1 MPIHRFLKKQVF
13 GPEDIQLMTTA
24 FEDALRVLQLHDR
37 SDPVTEII
45 AKAIIDIAQA
55 GERDPVQ
62 LRKRAIAKSGVP
74 RVE

>member
-1 MPIHRFLKKQVF
+1 MPIHRFLQKQAF
-13 GPEDIQLMTTA
+13 GPEEIQLMTTA

-45 AKAIIDIAQA
+45 AKAIIGIAQT

-62 LRKRAIAKSGVP
+62 LRKRAIANLGVP